1 MLHRRHGVAN
11 LVHLADLRGDN
22 PPLAITV
29 KVKAGGT
36 MELCVAEKKPT
47 RTADAVGILVLDRF
61 SRVKR
66 GV

>member
-1 MLHRRHGVAN
+1 ML
-11 LVHLADLRGDN
+11 LDWRGEGRSEWGQSSTT
-22 PPLAITV
+22 L
-29 KVKAGGT
+29 AGGT